1 MQLISIKRFPIQ
13 GPLFIEM
20 AGYGDTRG
28 TLVELY
34 NQTDLMEH
42 IGETFTQ
49 DNLSFSKRNVIRGL
63 HYQVTFPQGKLIYC
77 LKGVIFDVALDIRWG
92 SPTFGEYVGVTL
104 DARCHQAFYIPPG
117 FAHGFAVAS
126 ASDAMVWY
134 KCTHAYRKECD
145 RAISWK
151 DIPITLPKGF
161 ITAKAVLSAKDLAAP
176 SLTPEMAIR
185 L

>member
-1 MQLISIKRFPIQ
+1 MQLTAIKKFPIQ

-20 AGYGDTRG
+20 AGHDDARG
-28 TLVELY
+28 TFVELY
-34 NQTDLMEH
+34 NQTDLIDH
-42 IGETFTQ
+42 IGERFTQ
-49 DNLSFSKRNVIRGL
+49 DNLSFSKKNVIRGL

-77 LKGVIFDVALDIRWG
+77 LQGVIFDVALDMRWG
-92 SPTFGEYVGVTL
+92 SPTFGAYVGVTL
-104 DARCHQAFYIPPG
+104 DARYNQAFYIPPG

-134 KCTHAYRKECD
+134 KCTHGYRKACD

-151 DIPITLPKGF
+151 DSPITLPKDF
-161 ITAKAVLSAKDLAAP
+161 ITEKAVVSAKDLAAP
-176 SLTPEMAIR
+176 PLTAEMAIR